1 MSALKDAS
9 QKLMLGNQE
18 VSLLFSLN
26 VLDEV
31 QDRFG
36 GYDKI
41 SEHIHPEKC
50 KEWVKNI
57 RWLLTIL
64 INEGL
69 PDGAESFTEQQIGKK
84 ISMSNISQVRDAIF
98 AAFVNGTNPNAE
110 TDDTEGNQAAAQE

>member
-9 QKLMLGNQE
+9 QKLMLDNQE

-26 VLDEV
+26 VLDAV

-41 SEHIHPEKC
+41 SDHIHPEKSN
-50 KEWVKNI
+50 KWVKNL

-64 INEGL
+64 VNEGL
-69 PDGAESFTEQQIGKK
+69 TDGVEPFTEQQIGKK
-84 ISMSNISQVRDAIF
+84 ITMSNISQVRDAIF
-98 AAFVNGTNPNAE
+98 AAFVNGTNPDTG